1 MKNAMREIIMI
12 AEKAIIGTSS
22 SFAKISRNFK
32 PSEDHISCKLEYD
45 DYDAEKNEIKLND
58 FQGQD
63 FMITIQDSKPHSFK
77 FSETWD
83 FQICDE
89 KIVSFQDSEYY
100 LLANNGALWIYTK
113 QTVKG
118 VGLRGGAKTVTTYY
132 FSKGGDSGIL
142 ELTPLNLK
150 ASFPDNHMLH
160 DAIDAQFK
168 SATSLGE
175 YDKFHKHYKIN
186 HFLETQNAK

>member
-1 MKNAMREIIMI
+1 MKNAMREIIML
-12 AEKAIIGTSS
+12 AEKAIIGTNS

-32 PSEDHISCKLEYD
+32 PPEDHISGKLEYD

-63 FMITIQDSKPHSFK
+63 FMITIQDSKPYSFK

-89 KIVSFQDSEYY
+89 EIVSFQDSEYY

-118 VGLRGGAKTVTTYY
+118 VGQRGGVKTITTYY
-132 FSKGGDSGIL
+132 FSKGGDNGIL

-175 YDKFHKHYKIN
+175 YDEFHKHYKIN
-186 HFLETQNAK
+186 HFLESQNAK